1 MRNLKKIIQLK
12 KNLGD
17 KIMLNNQKGF
27 TLIELMV
34 VVVIIGI
41 LAAIAL
47 PNFLSMQDRA
57 KESEV
62 KSNTHTVQ
70 LTVEDYKTNTSINPS
85 TSKPTSF
92 VDAPGVAGA
101 GIAQIPATLK
111 NPFLT
116 ANKGQLAILSTNAA
130 GPNVAVGTAAAAV
143 GGQVE
148 YYTGGGV
155 AGADGVTGGLAYE
168 IYGVGKGTPL
178 AGGPGGKYVSKLTE
192 GM

>member
-1 MRNLKKIIQLK
+1 
-12 KNLGD
+12 
-17 KIMLNNQKGF
+17 MLNNQKGF

-70 LTVEDYKTNTSINPS
+70 LQVEDYKTNSAINPGGV
-85 TSKPTSF
+85 KPAAFNT
-92 VDAPGVAGA
+92 APLAATATPLGVARGN
-101 GIAQIPATLK
+101 AQVPGNLK
-111 NPFLT
+111 NPFNI
-116 ANKGQLAILSTNAA
+116 ANVGALAINSYNDDATA
-130 GPNVAVGTAAAAV
+130 VAVFDVGRPTVAG

-148 YYTGGGV
+148 YHDGALAAAPVAYVILGNGKPNA
-155 AGADGVTGGLAYE
+155 AGAANYISRLA
-168 IYGVGKGTPL
+168 
-178 AGGPGGKYVSKLTE
+178 E
-192 GM
+192 GQ